1 MHGRLYELIRWSRLV
16 GVFMVVCALTAC
28 QKSDSNLSQS
38 KIPAHSVGA
47 DWLEKATPEK
57 AL

>member
-28 QKSDSNLSQS
+28 QKSDSNLRQS
-38 KIPAHSVGA
+38 KIPALSVGA
-47 DWLEKATPEK
+47 VWL
-57 AL
+57 